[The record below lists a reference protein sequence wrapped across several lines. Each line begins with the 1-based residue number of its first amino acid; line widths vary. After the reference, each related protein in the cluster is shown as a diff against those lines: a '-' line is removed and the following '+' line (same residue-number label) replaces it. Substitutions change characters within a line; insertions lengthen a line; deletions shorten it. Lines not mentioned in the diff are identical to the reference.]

1 MQKLPF
7 HRAKFSERTQSI
19 GVTKVQQSPLDS
31 LSLLVAHLYTTYFLA
46 GTHTTSHS
54 SAVSPALSLTTE
66 IKLSVEH

>member
-31 LSLLVAHLYTTYFLA
+31 LSLLVTHLYTTYILV

-66 IKLSVEH
+66 IKQSAEH